1 MGAGRE
7 RDARRLVPARVAAR
21 AAGRLC
27 SAQHPAVSEGEREG
41 GGLPPPPAATRAAGG
56 QHFPERRCWEM

>member
-7 RDARRLVPARVAAR
+7 RDALRLVPVRVAASGR
-21 AAGRLC
+21 PALLSAASRR
-27 SAQHPAVSEGEREG
+27 ERREG